1 MCMTPMGEESAGES
15 HHPIDPD
22 QRSDQLVDLLDDPH
36 CRYLLSYLQD
46 ADGPVQVEEAVRYV
60 VARLTDTPVD
70 EISAEVERRVQTWFY
85 HGQLPAL
92 DKFGVVEFDPDSGT
106 VALAED
112 ATN

>member
-1 MCMTPMGEESAGES
+1 MTPTGEGAAGENR
-15 HHPIDPD
+15 
-22 QRSDQLVDLLDDPH
+22 RSVDTDERADRLVDLLDDPH

-46 ADGPVQVEEAVRYV
+46 EDDPVQVDEAVRYV
-60 VARLTDTPVD
+60 VAQLTDTPVD

-92 DKFGVVEFDPDSGT
+92 DEFGLIDFDPDSGT
-106 VALAED
+106 VALADD